1 LSGSPEHLKSVLER
15 QLERRVGGM
24 MTAIADDPW
33 RSAMQALDFE
43 RAWAI
48 SDRFMQAAPADKHA
62 GPRHLQRIWRGEPL
76 QGKCVLVRCYHGLGD
91 TIQFVRFMAPL
102 RKTAREV
109 ILWCQ
114 PELVELMRPV
124 AGIDRILPLHDGAV
138 AADFDADIEIMEVP
152 HALRVKPCDVGANVP
167 YLARSSSF
175 ASSFDGRLRVGLVG
189 QAGGWDPQ
197 RSIPSSALNSLFML
211 PNIRFC
217 SLQLADSSGPLRI
230 ESRAATS
237 IEALARYMERLDV
250 VITVDTMVAHLAGGL
265 GLRVWTM
272 LRAECDWRW
281 GASGEHCVW
290 YPTMR
295 LFRQAAPGDWS
306 VPLGAVRSALV
317 DLQECVVRR
326 RTEERV
332 QRCAL
337 LP

>member
-1 LSGSPEHLKSVLER
+1 LER
-15 QLERRVGGM
+15 QPQRRVNGV
-24 MTAIADDPW
+24 MTASVDDPW

-48 SDRFMQAAPADKHA
+48 SDRFMQSAPADKHA

-76 QGKCVLVRCYHGLGD
+76 QGKRVLVRCYHGLGD

-102 RKTAREV
+102 RETAREV

-138 AADFDADIEIMEVP
+138 AADFDVDIEVMEVP

-175 ASSFDGRLRVGLVG
+175 ASSSDGRLRVGLVG
-189 QAGGWDPQ
+189 KAGGWDSQ
-197 RSIPSSALNSLFML
+197 RSIPSSALNALLTL
-211 PNIRFC
+211 PNIQFC
-217 SLQLADSSGPLRI
+217 SLQLANSSDLRI

-265 GLRVWTM
+265 GLRAWTM

-281 GASGEHCVW
+281 GESGEHCVW

-306 VPLGAVRSALV
+306 VPLRAVRSALV
-317 DLQECVVRR
+317 DLHECVVRR
-326 RTEERV
+326 RTKERLQSRV
-332 QRCAL
+332 L